1 MDTAIYFAVLVEKE
15 TVEYDAV
22 MGAWRDLPI
31 DSGGAA

>member
-15 TVEYDAV
+15 TVEYDV
-22 MGAWRDLPI
+22 VVGAWRVHPN